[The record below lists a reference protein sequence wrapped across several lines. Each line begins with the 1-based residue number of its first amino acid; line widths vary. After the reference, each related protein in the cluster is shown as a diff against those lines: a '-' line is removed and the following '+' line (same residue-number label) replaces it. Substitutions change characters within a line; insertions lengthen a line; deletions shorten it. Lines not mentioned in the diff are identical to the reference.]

1 MVDTFAPSPSA
12 HRTHSHKPH
21 RYSAQKHTQIK
32 QLVEKTTFNNHIFGV
47 EVARCSTT
55 GIHKTL
61 FEDVVIKNREAV
73 GKYDHKLL
81 CHKTQCLT
89 FFVCPLVVCTPDI
102 NAALAVVA

>member
-1 MVDTFAPSPSA
+1 M
-12 HRTHSHKPH
+12 HRN
-21 RYSAQKHTQIK
+21 TQIK
-32 QLVEKTTFNNHIFGV
+32 QLVEKTTFNNRIFGV
-47 EVARCSTT
+47 EVAKCSTT

-73 GKYDHKLL
+73 GKYDYKLL